1 MSKDISEILSSWEFS
16 PDQNLVRRVRSD
28 DGREVIQRR
37 IELGIL
43 QIEVEDRPD
52 GARPYGF
59 PSLYDYYKHF
69 AEEVKT
75 DPLPGDPFQVSPEV
89 CEELQI
95 EALLYYQRRLCF
107 FELQDYSRAAR
118 DARRNLEV
126 FDFVRNHA
134 QREEDVLAMDQ
145 YRAFVIFHRGKAE
158 VLGCLERKEYDF
170 ALEYIEAAEREI
182 KEFFEA
188 YDRPEI
194 GESSEELKQLQRWR
208 EEIERLR
215 PLSKKEILE
224 QELSEAIERE
234 EYERAAKL
242 RDEIQNHSEQNEEV

>member
-1 MSKDISEILSSWEFS
+1 
-16 PDQNLVRRVRSD
+16 
-28 DGREVIQRR
+28 
-37 IELGIL
+37 
-43 QIEVEDRPD
+43 
-52 GARPYGF
+52 
-59 PSLYDYYKHF
+59 
-69 AEEVKT
+69 
-75 DPLPGDPFQVSPEV
+75 
-89 CEELQI
+89 
-95 EALLYYQRRLCF
+95 
-107 FELQDYSRAAR
+107 
-118 DARRNLEV
+118 
-126 FDFVRNHA
+126 
-134 QREEDVLAMDQ
+134 MDQ